1 MLFGRRKVRVQKP
14 KSVATAQPRG
24 EVESPVAAIEPPTPD
39 GDAPATRLQAEA
51 ERAPPPPP
59 FVAGETLPAAEVGAD
74 LTIDCTAVAQNWR
87 TLASR
92 GAPADCAAVVKA
104 DAYGCGIEP
113 ITSSLAAAGCN
124 TFFVAHIAEARRVRA
139 AAPNAVIY
147 VLNGIAPGSAH
158 CFAEIDAR
166 PVIGNLGELTEWDAF
181 RTVHS
186 WHGGAAL
193 HFDTGMNRLGLPIEE
208 AASLAGRVRSL
219 PNHGIALVMSHLACA
234 DEPRHPLNPK
244 QIRDFQEI
252 RIMFRGVP
260 ASLANSAGIFLDSS
274 AHFDLVRPGIA
285 LYGANPTVANV
296 NPMRPVVELR
306 ARMLQAR
313 IVPEGSTV
321 GYGATWTAKRVSRIA
336 IVSIGYADGY
346 SRPIGSS
353 DARRGG
359 EAVVQGRRCPIIGRV
374 SMDLLAI
381 DITELTKDVHRGD
394 WVTLLGEGIGVDEM
408 AGWARTINYDV
419 LTRLGH
425 RFHRVWKH

>member
-1 MLFGRRKVRVQKP
+1 MLFGRRKVRAQKP
-14 KSVATAQPRG
+14 KPVATPQPAG
-24 EVESPVAAIEPPTPD
+24 EPEPAAAAIEPPIPD
-39 GDAPATRLQAEA
+39 GEASAARPEAGA
-51 ERAPPPPP
+51 ERVAPPPP
-59 FVAGETLPAAEVGAD
+59 FMEGETLPGAEVGAD

-92 GAPADCAAVVKA
+92 AAPADCAAVVKA
-104 DAYGCGIEP
+104 DAYGCGLEP
-113 ITSSLAAAGCN
+113 ITSTLAAAGCN
-124 TFFVAHIAEARRVRA
+124 TFFVAHIAEARRARA

-208 AASLAGRVRSL
+208 AAALAGRVRSM

-234 DEPRHPLNPK
+234 DEPNHPLNQQ
-244 QIRDFQEI
+244 QIREFREI
-252 RIMFRGVP
+252 RVLFRGVP

-285 LYGANPTVANV
+285 LYGANPTIANV

-306 ARMLQAR
+306 ARLLQAR
-313 IVPEGSTV
+313 IVPEGATV
-321 GYGATWTAKRVSRIA
+321 GYGATWTAKRVSRVAIIA
-336 IVSIGYADGY
+336 VGYADGY

-353 DARRGG
+353 DSRRGG
-359 EAVVQGRRCPIIGRV
+359 EAVLHGKRCPVIGRV

-408 AGWARTINYDV
+408 ADWARTINYDV